1 MIARET
7 ILSLSYEQAIEL
19 YSTSSEWAAEDVAT
33 LARLDRFF
41 LLTVILKRP
50 DAVHPWLYNRCREVE
65 KSPDG
70 HLDLWA
76 RR

>member
-1 MIARET
+1 MIDRET
-7 ILSLSYEQAIEL
+7 ILSLDYDQALEL
-19 YSTSSEWAAEDVAT
+19 YASSSEWPADDVAT
-33 LARLDRFF
+33 LARMDRFY
-41 LLTVILKRP
+41 LLTAILKRP

-76 RR
+76 RW

>member
-1 MIARET
+1 MIKRDRV
-7 ILSLSYEQAIEL
+7 LSLEYEQALEL
-19 YSTSSEWAAEDVAT
+19 YSTVDKLPPSDVAM

-65 KSPDG
+65 ESPDG